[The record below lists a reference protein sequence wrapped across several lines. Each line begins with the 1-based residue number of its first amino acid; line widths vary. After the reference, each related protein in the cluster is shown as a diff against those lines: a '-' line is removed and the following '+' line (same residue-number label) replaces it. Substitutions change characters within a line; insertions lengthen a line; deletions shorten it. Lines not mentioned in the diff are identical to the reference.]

1 MNNHD
6 RNTTAVLDRAE
17 TYPGEPM
24 LGTPD
29 QLDEH
34 QGRAGERLKE
44 SLSNIGVNIGGV
56 RDSVMDK
63 TKDYWRTTNGFV
75 GRNPWVAV
83 GISAGF
89 AFLVGMFIGRR
100 QQ

>member
-6 RNTTAVLDRAE
+6 RNTTAVLDRTE
-17 TYPGEPM
+17 TYPGEP
-24 LGTPD
+24 LGDTPGRAG
-29 QLDEH
+29 E
-34 QGRAGERLKE
+34 GMERAGERLKE
-44 SLSNIGVNIGGV
+44 SLDNIGLKIGGV
-56 RDSVMDK
+56 RDSVIDR

-83 GISAGF
+83 GVSAGF